1 MACFPGS
8 VISPSV
14 LGSSRNLS
22 MVFLQMCISRTPKAV
37 RGDESLEGLGLE
49 KHSLGHGG
57 DAEGK
62 GGEHDGLH
70 F

>member
-1 MACFPGS
+1 
-8 VISPSV
+8 
-14 LGSSRNLS
+14 

-70 F
+70 FYGNSSSDLRLNWTNVN

>member
-1 MACFPGS
+1 
-8 VISPSV
+8 
-14 LGSSRNLS
+14 

-57 DAEGK
+57 DTEGK